1 MAVETVVVAE
11 RSANARAWLASLL
24 LLASVI
30 SLIVNVFFAA
40 LPALGGLLVSAFGIR
55 KSDPYRLLNRS
66 IMVISIV
73 LIVTSVVVLLLILPT
88 STVSHVT
95 SVRSG

>member
-1 MAVETVVVAE
+1 VAVENMTVEE

-24 LLASVI
+24 LLVSVV
-30 SLIVNVFFAA
+30 SLIVNVFVAA
-40 LPALGGLLVSAFGIR
+40 LPALGGLLISAFGIR

-73 LIVTSVVVLLLILPT
+73 LIATSIVVLLLVLPT
-88 STVSHVT
+88 STVSHVM
-95 SVRSG
+95 SVHAG